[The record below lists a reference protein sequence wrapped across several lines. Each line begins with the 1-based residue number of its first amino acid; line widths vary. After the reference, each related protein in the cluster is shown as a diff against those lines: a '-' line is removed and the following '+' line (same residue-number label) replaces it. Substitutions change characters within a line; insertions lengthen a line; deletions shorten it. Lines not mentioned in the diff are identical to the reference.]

1 MLKNKGWQH
10 KPYGLSFPNWEET
23 QESRRCRANTT
34 KRQVLWE
41 ERRYSQ
47 NPGLLSMH
55 PYAFCDYPNSLL
67 NFHKHFLSQLMS
79 FFFFNPPRALLT
91 HFMNHFFLFPY
102 KDPLLPMSSEPFPD
116 SGGDSNL
123 PSTSVP
129 KNHPLLWPLHSLLT
143 SITSTSNRLSLQS
156 HFSQETKFCHIIKVP
171 ASSPESDQ
179 PSCLKRQAPR
189 EPLGSLTGRVSCL
202 IPSLRSTI

>member
-1 MLKNKGWQH
+1 MLKNKEWRH
-10 KPYGLSFPNWEET
+10 KSYGLSFHNWAET

-34 KRQVLWE
+34 KCQVLWE
-41 ERRYSQ
+41 EGRCSQ
-47 NPGLLSMH
+47 SPGLLSMH
-55 PYAFCDYPNSLL
+55 PCAFCEYLNSLL

-79 FFFFNPPRALLT
+79 FFLT
-91 HFMNHFFLFPY
+91 HLEHSWPILWITFFSFLY
-102 KDPLLPMSSEPFPD
+102 KDPFLPMSSEPFPD
-116 SGGDSNL
+116 SIGDSDL

-129 KNHPLLWPLHSLLT
+129 NNHPLLRPLHSLLT

-156 HFSQETKFCHIIKVP
+156 HFSQETKFCHFRKVL

-179 PSCLKRQAPR
+179 PSRLRRQALR

-202 IPSLRSTI
+202 TPGLRSTI